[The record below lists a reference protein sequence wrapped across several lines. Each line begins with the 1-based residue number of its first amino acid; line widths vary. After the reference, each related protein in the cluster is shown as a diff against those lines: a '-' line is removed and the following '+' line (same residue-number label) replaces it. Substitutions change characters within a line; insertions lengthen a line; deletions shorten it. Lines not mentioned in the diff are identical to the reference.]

1 MYRGDPAEAAAD
13 VLFCADGSKKSELFC
28 EIVWTSFAEY
38 DILLSLTIGC
48 SLIKEGYHANAV

>member
-13 VLFCADGSKKSELFC
+13 VPFCADGSKKSELFC

-38 DILLSLTIGC
+38 DILLLLTIR
-48 SLIKEGYHANAV
+48 SDLIKEGYYADAV

>member
-1 MYRGDPAEAAAD
+1 MYSGDPAEAAAD
-13 VLFCADGSKKSELFC
+13 VPFCADGSKKSELFC